1 MPLSPS
7 LCRFM
12 RLFIPT
18 LTVCVLA
25 VSASAEPLPTGA
37 ASLFAE
43 RAALMAADSKCALLA
58 KPVRAALAATMIQAR
73 SGAFRDGWS
82 DAKLDGV
89 SERAANAGRSR
100 DCRDPLVT
108 DAIQRAAA
116 GYAGWIKQQG
126 LDLPGPARTWRAR
139 RHGDVDRWVLAQD
152 IGPARF
158 GVRNDANA
166 ESWLVLALPLEAAGQ
181 PSSVQVYIRDRA
193 RAARPLVDVPGVV
206 LVGGLANGA
215 APRSLA
221 ATWIASGITTER
233 LKDQPARV
241 IVTFPPGLLAEMG
254 ALDPRESAEI
264 SLTYPGRR
272 TQNLYVEIGDLAV
285 ARAFLAATPL
295 AN

>member
-1 MPLSPS
+1 
-7 LCRFM
+7 M

-18 LTVCVLA
+18 LAVCALA

-43 RAALMAADSKCALLA
+43 RAALMAADSKCAVLA

-89 SERAANAGRSR
+89 SERAASAGRSR
-100 DCRDPLVT
+100 DCRDPLVA
-108 DAIQRAAA
+108 DAAQRAAA
-116 GYAGWIKQQG
+116 GYVGWTKQQA
-126 LDLPGPARTWRAR
+126 LDLPGPARTSRAR
-139 RHGDVDRWVLAQD
+139 RHGDVDRWILAQD
-152 IGPARF
+152 IGAARF

-166 ESWLVLALPLEAAGQ
+166 ESWLVLALPLGGGER
-181 PSSVQVYIRDRA
+181 PSSVQIYIRDRA

-206 LVGGLANGA
+206 RVNGLANGA

-221 ATWIASGITTER
+221 ATWIASGIAIER

-241 IVTFPPGLLAEMG
+241 IVTFPPALLAEMA

-272 TQNLYVEIGDLAV
+272 VESLYVEIGDLTV

-295 AN
+295 TN

>member
-1 MPLSPS
+1 
-7 LCRFM
+7 M
-12 RLFIPT
+12 RLFLPT
-18 LTVCVLA
+18 LTVCALA

-89 SERAANAGRSR
+89 SERAASAGRAR

-116 GYAGWIKQQG
+116 GYAGWTKQQG

-139 RHGDVDRWVLAQD
+139 RHGDIDRWALAQD
-152 IGPARF
+152 IGGGARF

-166 ESWLVLALPLEAAGQ
+166 ESWLVLALPLDAAGQ
-181 PSSVQVYIRDRA
+181 PSSVQIYIRDRA
-193 RAARPLVDVPGVV
+193 RASRPLVDVPGVV

-264 SLTYPGRR
+264 LLTYPGRR
-272 TQNLYVEIGDLAV
+272 TQSLYIEIGDLAV

-295 AN
+295 TN